1 MFDCSNLTAKE
12 YELMVGWWFE
22 ESRRLPINR
31 WNVFQPAK
39 RWLYYEDW
47 RERAIRKY
55 DKMLRNS
62 GVEVGWL

>member
-39 RWLYYEDW
+39 RWLYHEDW
-47 RERAIRKY
+47 RERAMREY

>member
-31 WNVFQPAK
+31 WNVFQPAL
-39 RWLYYEDW
+39 RWVWTEDW
-47 RERAIRKY
+47 REKTIREY
-55 DKMLRNS
+55 DKMLRDS
-62 GVEVGWL
+62 GVEVGRL